1 MTRPLPHHQNP
12 RRSAAEQARVDDA
25 IRDMFEQRMCFH
37 KLLGFEVSSL
47 APDGP
52 ALSFAMRDELI
63 GHYQHGRLHGGVI
76 SAALDSVAGLAVTVG
91 IAEKFHDE
99 SAEQIVHRFNR
110 VGTIDLRTDYLHQ
123 GIGKIF
129 TATGRITR
137 LGGRIASVQMTLEN
151 ETGLLIATGGASYVI
166 S

>member
-1 MTRPLPHHQNP
+1 MTRHLPHQQLP

-25 IRDMFEQRMCFH
+25 IRDMFEERMCFH

-47 APDGP
+47 DPAGP

-99 SAEQIVHRFNR
+99 TAEQIVHRFNR

-123 GIGKIF
+123 GMGQRF
-129 TATGRITR
+129 TAIGRIVR
-137 LGGRIASVQMTLEN
+137 MGGRIASIQMSLVNDE
-151 ETGLLIATGGASYVI
+151 GLLIATGCASYVI

>member
-1 MTRPLPHHQNP
+1 MTRHPPHQQLP
-12 RRSAAEQARVDDA
+12 RRSAAEQTRVDAA
-25 IRDMFEQRMCFH
+25 IRDMFEERMCFH

-47 APDGP
+47 DPAGP
-52 ALSFAMRDELI
+52 SLSFTMRDELI

-99 SAEQIVHRFNR
+99 TAEQIVHRFNR

-123 GIGKIF
+123 GMGQRF
-129 TATGRITR
+129 TATGRIIR
-137 LGGRIASVQMTLEN
+137 MGGRIASIQMSLVNDE
-151 ETGLLIATGGASYVI
+151 GLLIATGCASYVI